1 MHFFGDYISAHR
13 PGGCCTLIFSHALEI
28 DQALLA
34 HIPTGTGFPQNFL
47 IVKIK
52 IWLKIRRIHV
62 NKFGTNG
69 DIITNFY
76 PDDVPRAR
84 GYNLCTIIG
93 RPAP

>member
-1 MHFFGDYISAHR
+1 MHFLGDYISAHR
-13 PGGCCTLIFSHALEI
+13 GCCALIFLHALEI

-34 HIPTGTGFPQNFL
+34 HIPIGTGVPPKKL
-47 IVKIK
+47 IVK
-52 IWLKIRRIHV
+52 IWLKIQRIHV

-84 GYNLCTIIG
+84 GYNLGKIFG